1 MNTSIVRI
9 SFLTLAGKEVTR
21 ILRIW
26 PQTLLP
32 PIIMGSLYFLIFG
45 AYIGSQV
52 QPIGGVPYI
61 AYIVPGLVMMGVI
74 MNSYTNVVFSFFSA
88 KFQRS
93 VEELLASPTPNWVIL
108 SGYAAGGIIRGC
120 IVGAITYGVS
130 MFFAHPMVHSIGII
144 ILFTLLTSVV
154 FSLGGFLNAIF
165 AKKFDDAG
173 IVPTF
178 ILTPLTYLGGVFYSI
193 SHLPPLWHAISRFNP
208 IVYMIDGFRY
218 GFFGVSDTNIWASA
232 ALLTV
237 CVIVLTAVNLHLLK
251 RGTGLR
257 S

>member
-1 MNTSIVRI
+1 MKPSLVRTA
-9 SFLTLAGKEVTR
+9 FLTLAGKETKR

-32 PIIMGSLYFLIFG
+32 PVITQSMYFLIFG

-52 QPIGGVPYI
+52 RPIGGVPYV
-61 AYIVPGLVMMGVI
+61 AYIVPGLVMMSVI
-74 MNSYTNVVFSFFSA
+74 MNAYTNVVFSFFSA

-108 SGYAAGGIIRGC
+108 AGYTAGGVMRAVL
-120 IVGAITYGVS
+120 VGAIVYAVS
-130 MFFAHPMVHSIGII
+130 IFFTHPMVHNIWIVA
-144 ILFTLLTSVV
+144 LFTLLTAIV
-154 FSLGGFLNAIF
+154 FALGGFLNAIF

-178 ILTPLTYLGGVFYSI
+178 VLTPLTYLGGIFYSI
-193 SHLPPLWHAISRFNP
+193 KALPPFWQAVSHFNP

-218 GFFGVSDTNIWASA
+218 GFFGTADVNIWMSA
-232 ALLTV
+232 ALLTI
-237 CVIVLTAVNLHLLK
+237 CAVILTTVNLYLLK
-251 RGTGLR
+251 KGTGLR